1 MLAAFG
7 SAGVVG
13 TSVYNGLTFL
23 FGVGYF
29 LLPVLLVFLSISFV
43 GNLREKL
50 GGARIFG
57 SILFFASGLGFL
69 DLIFEDR
76 GGIIGQYVSN
86 PLVALF
92 DFWATA
98 LLLLALITVSVLIIL
113 DFRPRLSGI
122 FSFLKR
128 DDAKYDDVEDA
139 DEGSEDEPLDAA
151 RDDSLGTE
159 SSGRTS
165 AESDEEYED
174 VEDTDVKDTDKGRE
188 EDEEEEMDEPKG
200 FFGMKKGRSQ
210 SVGFRITGNVYN
222 PPPLSLLNKDKG
234 KPDVGDIKANAN
246 IIKRTLENFGIDIE
260 MDEVSIGPSVTRYS
274 LKPAEG
280 VRLSK
285 IIGLQNN
292 LELALAAHPVRIE
305 APIPGRALVGIEIP
319 NNAKTTLGLGTILAN
334 DFFQDSVKPLLIV
347 LGKDITGAA
356 HFADL
361 AKLPHPLIAGA
372 TGA

>member
-1 MLAAFG
+1 MAKKRKKRSKAISFKESLQEETLEIISAIIFFVVAILLVLAAFG

-69 DLIFEDR
+69 GLIFEDR

-188 EDEEEEMDEPKG
+188 EDEEEVEEESKEDPLTASQLENILAKERQTTG
-200 FFGMKKGRSQ
+200 HLIQGARIRELANKLAGSDAEAKLIVEKHKNRIWHDHLALEDQVNEAYVLANSKK
-210 SVGFRITGNVYN
+210 
-222 PPPLSLLNKDKG
+222 
-234 KPDVGDIKANAN
+234 
-246 IIKRTLENFGIDIE
+246 IIKIPF
-260 MDEVSIGPSVTRYS
+260 
-274 LKPAEG
+274 
-280 VRLSK
+280 LSMSTQK
-285 IIGLQNN
+285 
-292 LELALAAHPVRIE
+292 ALATL
-305 APIPGRALVGIEIP
+305 PGYV
-319 NNAKTTLGLGTILAN
+319 
-334 DFFQDSVKPLLIV
+334 V
-347 LGKDITGAA
+347 
-356 HFADL
+356 
-361 AKLPHPLIAGA
+361 
-372 TGA
+372 